1 MRKLFLFLCLFFSF
15 KNYAQSSLK
24 KDSVSIAGF
33 IKEQN
38 ILKKNPKI
46 LVIEDKKWVDL
57 MKSYSK
63 SKEKIKED
71 RISDGLKK
79 KSVAERFN
87 YDDKTA
93 EKEIISI
100 INEGNNDSI
109 KNLFADIVF
118 NSIYD
123 GSIEPDRRKIINLE
137 LKSLFFKC
145 LKNPQI
151 ESQTAQ
157 MLCSMQIEGYEQP
170 IKELLL
176 SGQSSNEIQLF
187 CALKYANYGDVIDY
201 FFNSLLNNKKYTS
214 VDVFKKNHLAYSLR
228 ESYFDNTNIDE
239 ATRKKLIIYC
249 AALLKKFPVDS
260 SLIQPHYGAPDWIPA
275 GSLDYNNQFDLIAFL
290 LSTGD
295 AAVLPII
302 EDLKEVGFKDNLT
315 FKFLNWKL
323 GIDQRKETFNALLND
338 CKFYNYTVNELFLK
352 GLLTENN
359 DQNFV
364 DVFAKIE
371 KPLPSMHYVNEW
383 SDCLRFGIETIFNPL
398 EKKDFNRIVNKA
410 VKDNSYK
417 QKLIE
422 AYNGHRQGNI
432 LTRLTGRENWRK
444 GMPNSWM
451 TPFDYYNLDSL
462 ALPKRVK
469 KLCDLARTDL
479 ESKGYK
485 VFTDG
490 DFLNFGTE
498 EPSYARDKLNT
509 LKAQSHNELND
520 MSIFIDYNYIH
531 KSSNYTSLES
541 DKFELNC
548 FIFLNDI
555 ACIAKIN
562 DSTNDSQLI
571 FNDISEI
578 LLKKTG
584 SSNRFLEVN
593 LFNEKSSR
601 YFIFGNPVI
610 AKEILSKYNFTE

>member
-1 MRKLFLFLCLFFSF
+1 MRKLFFFLCLVFSF
-15 KNYAQSSLK
+15 KNYAQGSLK
-24 KDSVSIAGF
+24 KDSISIAGF

-38 ILKKNPKI
+38 ILKKNPKV

-57 MKSYSK
+57 IKRYSS
-63 SKEKIKED
+63 SKEKIKES
-71 RISDGLKK
+71 RISDSLKK

-109 KNLFADIVF
+109 KSLFSDIVF
-118 NSIYD
+118 NNIYI
-123 GSIEPDRRKIINLE
+123 GTIEPNRRKIINLE

-145 LKNPQI
+145 LKNPEL

-157 MLCSMQIEGYEQP
+157 MLSAMQIEGYEQP
-170 IKELLL
+170 IKEILL
-176 SGQSSNEIQLF
+176 SGQSRNEIQLF
-187 CALKYANYGDVIDY
+187 RALKYANYGDVIDY

-214 VDVFKKNHLAYSLR
+214 VEIFKKNYLAYSLN
-228 ESYFDNTNIDE
+228 ESYFNNKNIDG
-239 ATRKKLIIYC
+239 ATRRKLITYC

-260 SLIQPHYGAPDWIPA
+260 SLIQPHYGAPNWIPG
-275 GSLDYNNQFDLIAFL
+275 GSMDYNNQFDLISFL

-295 AAVLPII
+295 VAVLPII
-302 EDLKEVGFKDNLT
+302 EDLKAVGFKDNLT

-323 GIDQRKETFNALLND
+323 GVDQKKETFDALLND

-359 DQNFV
+359 DQKFV
-364 DVFAKIE
+364 EIFAKIE
-371 KPLPSMHYVNEW
+371 KPLPSMQSVNEW
-383 SDCLRFGIETIFNPL
+383 SDCLRFGIEGIFNPL
-398 EKKDFNRIVNKA
+398 EKKDFDRIVNKA
-410 VKDNSYK
+410 IKDNSYK

-422 AYNGHRQGNI
+422 VYNGNRKDNI
-432 LTRLTGRENWRK
+432 LARLTGRENWRK
-444 GMPNSWM
+444 GMPNNWM
-451 TPFDYYNLDSL
+451 TPFYYHNMDSL
-462 ALPKRVK
+462 TLPKRVQ

-485 VFTDG
+485 VFTDR

-509 LKAQSHNELND
+509 LKAQSHNELNN
-520 MSIFIDYNYIH
+520 MSFFIDYKYIK
-531 KSSNYTSLES
+531 KSLSYASLES

-548 FIFLNDI
+548 FIFFDDI
-555 ACIAKIN
+555 VCLAKIN
-562 DSTNDSQLI
+562 ANTNDSQLI
-571 FNDISEI
+571 FNNISEI
-578 LLKKTG
+578 LLQKTG

-593 LFNEKSSR
+593 LFNEKSSP
-601 YFIFGNPVI
+601 YFIFGNPI
-610 AKEILSKYNFTE
+610 MAKEILNKYNFKE